1 MSYIL
6 ISAIQLTATFDN
18 PAKQQTK
25 SQKPQ
30 FSSINIISNWVLL
43 RYKTYLRKR
52 YLSSFKFFSI
62 AHKAFKN
69 KVTANFEEIRK
80 LQTNISRLHVKV
92 TSFLKLPWNSF
103 FPWILLERKDRTC
116 DYDTPKVKYNELY
129 HSQWILFF
137 LASECTHIHQTCTT
151 NTETSSGRWS
161 ADAFPIGIDVKR
173 FLIGLRVIAN
183 PLLFYI
189 LLRKY
194 RKMADELPDDFDVIV
209 LGTGMLYIKNVP
221 MSKIRW

>member
-6 ISAIQLTATFDN
+6 ISAIQLSATFDN

-62 AHKAFKN
+62 AYKAFKN

-80 LQTNISRLHVKV
+80 LQANISRLHVKV

-137 LASECTHIHQTCTT
+137 LASECTPNLHNI
-151 NTETSSGRWS
+151 ETSSGRWS

-183 PLLFYI
+183 PQFFFIYCTENIAKWRTNFLMTSMWSF
-189 LLRKY
+189 
-194 RKMADELPDDFDVIV
+194 
-209 LGTGMLYIKNVP
+209 
-221 MSKIRW
+221 